1 MAYDIQNS
9 LLQVTDRVGTS
20 TANPVPA
27 PAAGHTI
34 IYGTPQ
40 GLVAEKAAATWY
52 LDKPVSLTLVGAGA
66 AITGTDTYA
75 TILTAPFTIPDQVES
90 DSTTTTTYCIDI
102 NFGYTFTGGAGRF
115 GFLVFLNGSGG
126 ILDSTH
132 FVDANGAVATTGT
145 ANIRYWFTGASG
157 DTLDVQVKM
166 INAGDSLSI
175 LAAAT
180 QPRVVLV
187 RRDFSA

>member
-1 MAYDIQNS
+1 MAYEIENGFVQFI
-9 LLQVTDRVGTS
+9 DRVGTS
-20 TANPVPA
+20 TANPIPA
-27 PAAGHTI
+27 PEAGNTLL
-34 IYGTPQ
+34 YTTPQ
-40 GLVAEKAAATWY
+40 GLVAEQSAATWY
-52 LDKPVSLTLVGAGA
+52 MDKPVSLTLVGAGA

-75 TILTAPFTIPDQVES
+75 TILTAPFTIPNTVES
-90 DSTTTTTYCIDI
+90 DSSTTTTYCIDI
-102 NFGYTFTGGAGRF
+102 NFGYTFTGAAGRF

-157 DTLDVQVKM
+157 DTLDVQVKTL
-166 INAGDSLSI
+166 NAGDSLSI